1 MIFAEMNAE
10 NTGRSYS
17 AGSEDCKKSAVLVSP
32 VVPPRA
38 ALALR
43 YPNMNPCR
51 AASFPASR
59 FANSFTLCFAV
70 LLLVL
75 VLAGCRKPGLPALE
89 PISHPELGGVEE
101 AVRQQL
107 GDARAAADAA
117 IAAGEPA
124 AAAGALGKLGEL
136 YLAYGHFQ
144 AAASALR
151 SAELLDP
158 GSFTWPYELGLTAK
172 AAGDAATARGHFE
185 RALAKNPG
193 YTQAQAHLAEN
204 ALAAGDAAAA
214 RALLPSFAS
223 KIGFEA
229 FAADLK
235 ARLDGAAGAT
245 GQAGNGAS
253 FPDPLRERIAGM
265 VLAAGSLLERGQ
277 KALADG
283 RLPEAES
290 TFRRGIEANP
300 DHLELRFGLAEVLL
314 RQGRFEDALVT
325 LNEAIG
331 RNGKVARAHH
341 DLGTVYRA
349 RNQNEEAIAAFRQA
363 IALDPAYAS
372 AWFNLANALIALE
385 RWDEAGPAVDKT
397 LELTPQD
404 SRARYLRAMVLR
416 AKGQVPAA
424 IDLLR
429 TLVTQEPGNRV
440 AREGLT
446 DTLAAAGKIPEALA
460 VYRTA
465 ASLPGVSA
473 EEAIGLLDD
482 AAKLAWRKNLRD
494 QSVLLW
500 RQGIEKNPASAKAHL
515 NLGNGLQLLNRRQE
529 AEAELAKAVELEP
542 ADANARLSLAA
553 LRIQMGNFAAAKADL
568 EAGLALQADQ
578 PALMNTLA
586 RLLATAP
593 EAALR
598 DGRRALELAQ
608 RSLGLESRIET
619 AETVGMALAEMG
631 QFEQAIRWQSSLAQQ
646 AQQRND
652 RQALARLVATLRQY
666 EKRQPIRATI
676 SR

>member
-1 MIFAEMNAE
+1 
-10 NTGRSYS
+10 
-17 AGSEDCKKSAVLVSP
+17 
-32 VVPPRA
+32 
-38 ALALR
+38 
-43 YPNMNPCR
+43 MNPCP
-51 AASFPASR
+51 AASSPSSRLAVSFPLR
-59 FANSFTLCFAV
+59 LVV
-70 LLLVL
+70 LMLVL
-75 VLAGCRKPGLPALE
+75 VLAGCRKTSLPALE
-89 PISHPELGGVEE
+89 PIAHPELGGVEE
-101 AVRQQL
+101 AVRKQL

-124 AAAGALGKLGEL
+124 AAASALGKLGEL
-136 YLAYGHFQ
+136 YLAYGHEE

-158 GSFTWPYELGLTAK
+158 GSFTWPYELGLTAQ
-172 AAGDAATARGHFE
+172 AAGDPAAARGHFE

-204 ALAAGDAAAA
+204 ALAAGDTAAA
-214 RALLPSFAS
+214 RALLPSFTS

-229 FAADLK
+229 FAAELA
-235 ARLDGAAGAT
+235 ARLDGAP
-245 GQAGNGAS
+245 GQAGQAGQAGKSVS
-253 FPDPLRERIAGM
+253 FPDPLRERITGL
-265 VLAAGSLLERGQ
+265 VLAAGSLLERGE
-277 KALADG
+277 KALAEN

-290 TFRRGIEANP
+290 AFRRGIEANP
-300 DHLELRFGLAEVLL
+300 DHLELRYGLAQVLV
-314 RQGRFEDALVT
+314 RQGRLDDALAT
-325 LNEAIG
+325 LGEAIE
-331 RNGKVARAHH
+331 RNEKIARAHH

-349 RNQNEEAIAAFRQA
+349 RNQNEEAVAAFRQA
-363 IALDPAYAS
+363 IVLEPAYAS
-372 AWFNLANALIALE
+372 AWFNLANALIALQ

-429 TLVTQEPGNRV
+429 ALVAQEPDNRV

-465 ASLPGVSA
+465 ASLPGVGA

-529 AEAELAKAVELEP
+529 AEAELAKAVELGP
-542 ADANARLSLAA
+542 DDANARLSLAA

-593 EAALR
+593 DASLR

-652 RQALARLVATLRQY
+652 RQVLARLVATLRQY
-666 EKRQPIRATI
+666 EKRQPIRATVA
-676 SR
+676 R